1 MYEYTFVREIK
12 KGSNY
17 ILVFGIQQKL
27 EKNRHKW
34 ATKKKKINR
43 QEWVGIRN
51 ARYGV
56 VETTGVEL

>member
-1 MYEYTFVREIK
+1 MLKTQLSVSIVQLLYIYNRMYEYTFVREIK

-34 ATKKKKINR
+34 ATKKKKN
-43 QEWVGIRN
+43 Q
-51 ARYGV
+51 
-56 VETTGVEL
+56 